1 MYVYVYIY
9 VCVCVYACVYAYVIV
24 FIMIAIVVIAWLSH
38 CCSRCHYPQHH
49 HHHHPHHHHH
59 HHSFLTSSG
68 MGPSQ
73 RKVILAPIVMLPS
86 AGAAGFKA
94 VVPGHGAAPPLG
106 SGTLRDLAPDARDN
120 MAIDIMDTLDR
131 RHQEEEHFKLF
142 CMFHGSGLCQSTQ
155 AQVQHDLSRSTQ
167 A

>member
-1 MYVYVYIY
+1 
-9 VCVCVYACVYAYVIV
+9 
-24 FIMIAIVVIAWLSH
+24 
-38 CCSRCHYPQHH
+38 
-49 HHHHPHHHHH
+49 
-59 HHSFLTSSG
+59 

-73 RKVILAPIVMLPS
+73 RKVLLAPIVMLPS

-94 VVPGHGAAPPLG
+94 VVPGHGAAGCEAPPLG

-131 RHQEEEHFKLF
+131 RHEEGALLNHFYGSWQRAMSEHA
-142 CMFHGSGLCQSTQ
+142 GTS
-155 AQVQHDLSRSTQ
+155 A